1 MKSKIFILASTLLFV
16 SCWEPKNNKG
26 QGTEETGDSLVQVGK
41 LDFSKSSY
49 NVKEKVLAGEVPN
62 YTINIEVSYANGN
75 SDAAKC
81 INEQLAAFLFGNTTM
96 SIEDAKN
103 HFADSLKTEYIKELK
118 EFYDPA
124 NEYPETFAYEY
135 IQSGLI
141 SEDAP
146 EGIIVYTNKVEMYTG
161 GAHGG
166 AMINYINF
174 VEATGEL
181 ITCEMLFGDK
191 VEAVKKL
198 IKEQIIKDNDCKTQ
212 AELEEKRSI
221 FALGDVFIN
230 DNNFRIDKDG
240 ILFIYNPYDIAP
252 WSEGF
257 ISAKLSYE
265 QLKGLITPDIIKIN

>member
-1 MKSKIFILASTLLFV
+1 MKNKILFLATTLLLV
-16 SCWEPKNNKG
+16 SCWENKNKG
-26 QGTEETGDSLVQVGK
+26 QQTDETGDSLVH
-41 LDFSKSSY
+41 LEFSKTYY
-49 NVKEKVLAGEVPN
+49 NVKEKIFGGETPN
-62 YTINIEVSYANGN
+62 YTINIKVNYADGD
-75 SDAAKC
+75 SKAAQL
-81 INEQLAAFLFGNTTM
+81 INKQLAATLFGITTM
-96 SIEDAKN
+96 SFEDAKN
-103 HFADSLKTEYIKELK
+103 HFADSLKYEYIKELK
-118 EFYDPA
+118 DFYDPTSD
-124 NEYPETFAYEY
+124 YPETFAYEY

-191 VEAVKKL
+191 EEAVKKL

-265 QLKGLITPDIIKIN
+265 QLKGLITPNIIKIN